1 MGKKKII
8 IDTNI
13 FISALG
19 WGGSPKRLIDD
30 VIEGKYEL
38 ILSTRQFAEIMKVLD
53 YPKFGFTEE
62 QKQKLIIILYK
73 ISTIV
78 KIKKEPKVSDDP
90 KDNIILAPADEM
102 QIDYI
107 ITGDD
112 DLLRLKV
119 YKKAKIIKL
128 KDFFDIK

>member
-30 VIEGKYEL
+30 VIGGKYEL
-38 ILSTRQFAEIMKVLD
+38 MLSTRQFAEIVKVLD
-53 YPKFGFTEE
+53 YPKFGFTEQ
-62 QKQKLIIILYK
+62 QKQKLILILYE
-73 ISTIV
+73 ISTII
-78 KIKKEPKVSDDP
+78 KTKKEPKVSDDP

-119 YKKAKIIKL
+119 YKKQKL
-128 KDFFDIK
+128 